1 MLKGIDPLLDA
12 DLLYVLAAMG
22 HGDELALV
30 DSNFPAVT
38 TAKRLV
44 RLSGTDLV
52 SAARAILT
60 VLPLDTFVDS
70 PVVRMEMVGAPLEIP
85 EVQQEVLSVCEQAEG
100 RSLSMTS
107 LSRETF
113 YERARQAFA
122 VVATSEMRPYGC
134 LLLIKGVI
142 AR

>member
-30 DSNFPAVT
+30 DSNFPAASI
-38 TAKRLV
+38 AKRLI
-44 RLSGTDLV
+44 RLSGIDLV

-60 VLPLDTFVDS
+60 VFPLDTFVDS
-70 PVVRMEMVGAPLEIP
+70 PVVRMEVVAAPLEIP
-85 EVQQEVLSVCEQAEG
+85 EVQQEVFSACEQAEG
-100 RSLSMTS
+100 RSLSMAS
-107 LSRETF
+107 LPREAF

-122 VVATSEMRPYGC
+122 VVATSEMRP
-134 LLLIKGVI
+134 
-142 AR
+142 